1 MPSSPSA
8 RELPTAIRV
17 CRSLLWAQAAYL
29 LFSGIFVLLAT
40 VILGGTIPF
49 RGGSVSGSAA
59 AMLGAVYVL
68 AALTLTWLG
77 VALGRRE
84 TWTRPAI
91 ASAEVFI
98 IVVQLVRSF
107 EMSVST
113 VVTAALVV
121 AILAL
126 LLLGDAEHSIGAA
139 NG

>member
-49 RGGSVSGSAA
+49 RDGSLSGSAA

-84 TWTRPAI
+84 TWARPAI
-91 ASAEVFI
+91 ASAETFI

-107 EMSVST
+107 EMSVSMSIS
-113 VVTAALVV
+113 VGLFVAVTALLFLPGAERALETP
-121 AILAL
+121 A
-126 LLLGDAEHSIGAA
+126 
-139 NG
+139 